1 MRDGHYFY
9 TILPTFLD
17 FRSLI
22 LKVMRSCFSTSGI
35 LQTYIRR
42 GMKQCT
48 INMYGKKS
56 CIVYFF
62 DYYIA
67 TYYNFH
73 KIFLSYLPITSETIT
88 RLKENGVSFILH
100 PAIAMWNRLLFIPL
114 YLFFIFLITIS
125 FFLSSITLLCQ
136 QVWLGKWGRLCI
148 ASLIKVFRKTSRKT
162 K

>member
-1 MRDGHYFY
+1 MRGGHYFY

-88 RLKENGVSFILH
+88 RLKENGVSFI
-100 PAIAMWNRLLFIPL
+100 RLSQCEIVHSSYLL

-125 FFLSSITLLCQ
+125 FVLSSITLLCQ
-136 QVWLGKWGRLCI
+136 HV
-148 ASLIKVFRKTSRKT
+148 
-162 K
+162 